1 MSVSP
6 HLHLPR
12 LSPKAVRAVKGLASP
27 CTGGACVW
35 DAMTPP
41 LDASVPFARPS
52 ASHTTQHIL
61 LSVLGSLALYVA
73 CGLCVLAW
81 DALFPPDDSSRE
93 KLEAPECL
101 ASPTPSLPPSSPSK
115 ATGANPSFTPTR
127 SSSSGNAGGQRWAR
141 AARVRHRHIALR
153 TYPNNPFTDNLSSH
167 CPCSLADPN
176 PFHGPRGEWRG
187 GSAQVLKVLCANHTL

>member
-1 MSVSP
+1 M
-6 HLHLPR
+6 
-12 LSPKAVRAVKGLASP
+12 
-27 CTGGACVW
+27 W

-115 ATGANPSFTPTR
+115 ATGASQN
-127 SSSSGNAGGQRWAR
+127 
-141 AARVRHRHIALR
+141 R
-153 TYPNNPFTDNLSSH
+153 T
-167 CPCSLADPN
+167 
-176 PFHGPRGEWRG
+176 
-187 GSAQVLKVLCANHTL
+187 HTLVSA